1 MAEQTNI
8 YNEFSNFMSLF
19 NKTNLIENIK
29 KTNSIETATIIET
42 TKVEEPINKK
52 PTRPKCAICKV
63 KINPVD
69 AIISSCKCN
78 KNYCLKHR
86 MPEMHFCHKIN
97 EIADEQKKDLEIKL
111 VKVTASKLSTI

>member
-8 YNEFSNFMSLF
+8 YNEFSNFMTFF
-19 NKTNLIENIK
+19 NKTNLVEDLK
-29 KTNSIETATIIET
+29 KTNSTETTTIIET
-42 TKVEEPINKK
+42 TKVEETTNKK
-52 PTRPKCAICKV
+52 SIRPKCFICKV
-63 KINPVD
+63 KINAVD

-86 MPEMHFCHKIN
+86 MPEMHFCDKMN
-97 EIADEQKKDLEIKL
+97 EKADEQKKDLEIKL